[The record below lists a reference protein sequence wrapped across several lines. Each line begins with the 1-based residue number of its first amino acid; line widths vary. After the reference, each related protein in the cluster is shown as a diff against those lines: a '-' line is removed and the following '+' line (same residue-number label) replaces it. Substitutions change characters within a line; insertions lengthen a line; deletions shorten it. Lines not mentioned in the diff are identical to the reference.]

1 MSLAHAEIHGELET
15 QDVTATAVLR
25 KGPGLVVGEWPGI
38 FKEDHRGED
47 AAFVQVLTRG
57 WTERPP
63 WSGDGIDSGDEQ
75 VWRTN

>member
-38 FKEDHRGED
+38 FKEDHRG
-47 AAFVQVLTRG
+47 RG
-57 WTERPP
+57 CCICSSVDQRLDWRPP